1 MVRKRVN
8 EVNTVDDLLN
18 TYRETLKDKTHA
30 PEYITLRGVPGFDV
44 YNISAPFRLGD
55 EHYIA
60 GRVEKRDSERSK
72 VYFFKKNEDSWE
84 VAEEAPIFELQ
95 DPFVTFIDDELVFGG
110 VEIFE
115 TEEVPGA
122 FKWRTVFYKGET
134 LQDLERIFEGP
145 MGMKDLRLKQL
156 NDGRILVMSRPQG
169 EPGGRG
175 TIGAVI
181 VTSLDEVSVDVIN
194 DAKLFDNMCPA
205 DEWVGANEVHLLDDQ
220 TVGVLGHIAKFDE
233 SGDRHY
239 YSMALTLDIETLTPS
254 ELKIIAER
262 SDFLE
267 GPAKRSDLE
276 DVIFS
281 GGLIREGNEATLYAG
296 ISDAQAQKVTI
307 PDPFI

>member
-1 MVRKRVN
+1 MKVCEKM
-8 EVNTVDDLLN
+8 NTVDELLN
-18 TYRETLKDKTHA
+18 RYRKTLKNKAHS
-30 PEYITLRGVPGFDV
+30 PEYINFKGITGHDI
-44 YNISAPFRLGD
+44 YNISAPFSLNK
-55 EHYIA
+55 EQYIA
-60 GRVEKRDSERSK
+60 GRVEKRDSEHSK
-72 VYFFKKNEDSWE
+72 VYFFKKINSDW
-84 VAEEAPIFELQ
+84 VVDEEAPVFELQ
-95 DPFVTFIDDELVFGG
+95 DPFVTFIDGECVVGG

-115 TEEVPGA
+115 SEEDPTV
-122 FKWRTVFYKGET
+122 FKWRTVFYKGQS

-181 VTSLDEVSVDVIN
+181 VSSLDELSVKAIN
-194 DAKLFDNMCPA
+194 GAKLFTSMCPEA
-205 DEWVGANEVHLLDDQ
+205 EWAGANEVHLLDKQ
-220 TVGVLGHIAKFDE
+220 SVGVLGHIAKFDDE
-233 SGDRHY
+233 GDRHY
-239 YSMALTLDIETLTPS
+239 YSMSFTMDLETLTPS
-254 ELKIIAER
+254 DLKIIAER

-267 GPAKRSDLE
+267 GPAKRSDLK

-296 ISDAQAQKVTI
+296 ISDAQAQKVMI